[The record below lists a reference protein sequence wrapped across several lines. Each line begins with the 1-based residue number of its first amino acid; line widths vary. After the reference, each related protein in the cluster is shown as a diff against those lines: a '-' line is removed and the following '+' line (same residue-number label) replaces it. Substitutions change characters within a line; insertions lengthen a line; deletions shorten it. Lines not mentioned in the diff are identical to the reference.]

1 MAQVTDLTWQQIET
15 ASGLND
21 LIQID
26 PTHGVMIKVSALLA
40 NPVTAKS
47 ASGVVEALFELR
59 NHAATAQATVNAGQT
74 IGERLAAFPPT
85 TSGTAVNGYVV
96 QAGQII
102 VKTPLAT
109 NGIVGA
115 NN

>member
-1 MAQVTDLTWQQIET
+1 MAQITDLTWQQLET
-15 ASGLND
+15 ASGVSD

-26 PTHGVMIKVSALLA
+26 PTHGVMIKASALLSS
-40 NPVTAKS
+40 PVTSKS
-47 ASGVVEALFELR
+47 DAGVTEVLFELR
-59 NHAATAQATVNAGQT
+59 NIAAAAQATANVGQN
-74 IGERLAAFPPT
+74 IGDRLAAFPPT
-85 TSGTAVNGYVV
+85 TSGTATNGYVV

>member
-1 MAQVTDLTWQQIET
+1 MTQVTDLTWQQLET
-15 ASGLND
+15 ASGLSD

-40 NPVTAKS
+40 NPITAKS

-59 NHAATAQATVNAGQT
+59 NIAAAAQATANVNQN
-74 IGERLAAFPPT
+74 IGDRLAAFPPT
-85 TSGTAVNGYVV
+85 TSGTAVNGYVT